1 MASIIL
7 VEHPQ
12 QKKQSSSGGN
22 DEQYQWHL
30 YHEPVQANSY
40 NTLIVIWYKERNYSG
55 HLCIVSFVDNFS

>member
-12 QKKQSSSGGN
+12 QKKQSSSGGD

-30 YHEPVQANSY
+30 SHEPVQAN
-40 NTLIVIWYKERNYSG
+40 TA
-55 HLCIVSFVDNFS
+55 H